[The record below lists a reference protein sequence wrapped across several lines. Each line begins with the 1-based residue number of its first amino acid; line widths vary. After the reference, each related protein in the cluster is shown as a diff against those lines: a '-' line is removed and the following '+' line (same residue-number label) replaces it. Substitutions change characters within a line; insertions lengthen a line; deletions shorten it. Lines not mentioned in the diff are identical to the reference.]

1 MNSLI
6 KLELVRALRNR
17 KFLFFSV
24 LYPSLLFLIIAGS
37 SGTTDEVDGTG
48 LKRSRRT

>member
-6 KLELVRALRNR
+6 KLELTRALRNR

-24 LYPSLLFLIIAGS
+24 IYPSVLFLIIAGNS
-37 SGTTDEVDGTG
+37 DSTTQ
-48 LKRSRRT
+48 LPAPA

>member
-6 KLELVRALRNR
+6 KLELTRALRNR

-24 LYPSLLFLIIAGS
+24 IYPRPCSC
-37 SGTTDEVDGTG
+37 
-48 LKRSRRT
+48 

>member
-6 KLELVRALRNR
+6 KLEFSRALRNR

-24 LYPSLLFLIIAGS
+24 LYPSILFLLIAGS
-37 SGTTDEVDGTG
+37 ADNTT
-48 LKRSRRT
+48 

>member
-6 KLELVRALRNR
+6 KLELTRALRNR

-24 LYPSLLFLIIAGS
+24 IYPPRPCSC
-37 SGTTDEVDGTG
+37 
-48 LKRSRRT
+48 

>member
-6 KLELVRALRNR
+6 KLELARALRNR

-24 LYPSLLFLIIAGS
+24 LYPSILFLIIAGKS
-37 SGTTDEVDGTG
+37 DSTTKVDGSG
-48 LKRSRRT
+48 LTLRRT